1 MANNLLLNVYIYPM
15 NYLAHI
21 YLSQDDQEVM
31 LGNFIADM
39 ISRKDSYN
47 LPDQVKKGIKL
58 HHKIDHF
65 TDHHPIVRH
74 SRSLF
79 FDEFRHYSRVII
91 DVLYD
96 HYLAKNWNYYHVKSL
111 SQYVDEF
118 YQYLND
124 QKQNLPLRVQKV
136 IPVMIKYNWLYN
148 YSTVDGIIQIL
159 GQMSNR
165 IDDGTQMD
173 HCLPIFKE
181 NYQLL
186 EKDFT
191 AFFYDL
197 SFAF

>member
-1 MANNLLLNVYIYPM
+1 M

-21 YLSQDDQEVM
+21 YLSQNDQEVM
-31 LGNFIADM
+31 LGNFMADM
-39 ISRKDSYN
+39 IRSKHSFN
-47 LPDQVKKGIKL
+47 LSEQVKKGIEL
-58 HHKIDHF
+58 HHKIDYF

-111 SQYVDEF
+111 RQFVNEF

-124 QKQNLPLRVQKV
+124 QKPYLPFRVQKV

-148 YSTVDGIIQIL
+148 YSTVEGIINIL
-159 GQMSNR
+159 KQMSNR
-165 IDDGTQMD
+165 IHDGTQMD
-173 HCLPIFKE
+173 ECLPIFRD
-181 NYQLL
+181 NYNLL

-191 AFFYDL
+191 AFFHDL
-197 SFAF
+197 QLQIDKE